1 MPRRPEATLVHRAE
15 PAMHR
20 RGLLAATAALAAPAL
35 VQAQPAWPNRPIRL
49 VIPFPPG
56 GTTDILARYIGP
68 PLAAALGQSVVIENR
83 SGGAGAVGVVETLRA
98 APDGH
103 TICITISTLITA
115 ALLTRQPYHPV
126 NDVTPILHLA
136 NVANILVV
144 NKALPVHS
152 VAELIAYGRA
162 NPGKLAYG
170 SPGIG
175 TSVHLS
181 GEMFKQATG
190 IDMVHVPYRGGGPAL
205 ADLVGGQ
212 LQLMFGNASS
222 TLPFVRAD
230 QVRALAVTA
239 ATRQAYAPELPTI
252 AEAAVPG
259 FAVAEWYAVIGPA
272 GIPDAVAD
280 RLNREI
286 IAIVGSP
293 EGRARLLD
301 LGSEIVGGTP
311 ADFAAFLREDM
322 ARTEALVRSANIRA
336 E

>member
-1 MPRRPEATLVHRAE
+1 MKLARRT
-15 PAMHR
+15 
-20 RGLLAATAALAAPAL
+20 LLAGLAVPSVAR
-35 VQAQPAWPNRPIRL
+35 AQAWPSRPIRL

-56 GTTDILARYIGP
+56 GTTDILARHIAP
-68 PLAAALGQSVVIENR
+68 PLGAALGQPIVLENR

-98 APDGH
+98 SADGH
-103 TICITISTLITA
+103 TICLTISTLITA
-115 ALLTRQPYHPV
+115 ALLTKQPYNPV
-126 NDVTPILHLA
+126 TDVAPILHLA

-144 NKALPVHS
+144 NKALPVRS
-152 VAELIAYGRA
+152 VPELIAYAKA
-162 NPGKLAYG
+162 NPGRLSYG

-181 GEMFKQATG
+181 GEMFAQAAG
-190 IDMVHVPYRGGGPAL
+190 IEMVHVPYRGGGPAL

-252 AEAAVPG
+252 AEAAIPG
-259 FAVAEWYAVIGPA
+259 FAIVEWYAFLGPA
-272 GIPDAVAD
+272 GMPAPIVE

-286 IAIVGSP
+286 MAIVGTP
-293 EGRARLLD
+293 EGRAKLLE
-301 LGSEIVGGTP
+301 LGAEIVGGTP
-311 ADFAAFLREDM
+311 AEFGAFLRADL
-322 ARTEALVRSANIRA
+322 ARMEALVTKANLRA
-336 E
+336 N

>member
-1 MPRRPEATLVHRAE
+1 MRG
-15 PAMHR
+15 MKR
-20 RGLLAATAALAAPAL
+20 RGLMVAALAAPAL
-35 VQAQPAWPNRPIRL
+35 ARPALAQPAWPNRPIRL

-56 GTTDILARYIGP
+56 GTTDILARFIAP
-68 PLAAALGQSVVIENR
+68 PLGAALGQPVVIENR

-126 NDVTPILHLA
+126 NDVAPILHLA

-144 NKALPVHS
+144 NKTLPVRS
-152 VAELIAYGRA
+152 VAELIAYGKA
-162 NPGKLAYG
+162 NPGGLAYG

-181 GEMFKQATG
+181 GEMFKQAAG
-190 IDMVHVPYRGGGPAL
+190 IEMVHVPYRGGGPAL

-239 ATRQAYAPELPTI
+239 ATRQAYAPDLPTI
-252 AEAAVPG
+252 AEAAIPG
-259 FAVAEWYAVIGPA
+259 FEVVEWYAVIGPA
-272 GIPDAVAD
+272 GLPQAVAE

-286 IAIVGSP
+286 LAIVGTP

-301 LGSEIVGGTP
+301 LGAEIIGGTP
-311 ADFAAFLREDM
+311 AEFGAFLREDM
-322 ARTEALVRSANIRA
+322 ARTEALVRSAGIRA